1 MHRELGNL
9 QMPRSLRL
17 SVIGAGY
24 VGLATA
30 VGLAGRGH
38 EIDLVETR
46 PDRLEMLRAGLLP
59 IHEPG
64 MAAKYADPETKSRI
78 HPMATPAP
86 GSDLLLVCVGTPID
100 QEGRSDLRQVES
112 ALRSIAD
119 LAAAGIPV
127 VIRSTLPAGSGETM
141 AEWLGGD
148 TSRLFANPEFL
159 RQGHAIE
166 DFLKP
171 TRVVIGAFPDADPEA
186 LALIKEVLYFSDC
199 ALLVVGMAEAD
210 LIKNGANAFLALKLS
225 FANEMAVLCEA
236 LGADVVKV
244 LEGIGL
250 DKRIGGTYMQPS
262 FGFGGSCL
270 PKDLCAL
277 TNVGKSYGLAMH
289 VTAAASE
296 ANADHQLHFA
306 NRIADLMPPGC
317 RRVAMLGLAFKAGTD
332 DTRSSPALQV
342 AQMLFERGFE
352 IAGYDPQANANAA
365 REMPG
370 LIVATSA
377 QSAAAGAGVTVIG
390 TEWPEFR
397 DLDWASLAPTMAA
410 PIVIDG
416 RRLLEGER
424 MRALGYHFETIGAPI
439 PRKAESGIS

>member
-1 MHRELGNL
+1 MS
-9 QMPRSLRL
+9 RSRRI

-30 VGLAGRGH
+30 VGLAVRGH
-38 EIDLVETR
+38 EVDLVETR
-46 PDRLEMLRAGLLP
+46 ADRLESLLAGSLP

-64 MAAKYADPETKSRI
+64 MAAAYADAGTRGRI
-78 HPMATPAP
+78 HPMASPAP
-86 GSDLLLVCVGTPID
+86 GSDLLLVCVGTPIYED
-100 QEGRSDLRQVES
+100 GSSDLRQIES
-112 ALRSIAD
+112 ALRSVAD
-119 LAAAGIPV
+119 LAASGTPV
-127 VIRSTLPAGSGETM
+127 VIRSTVPAGSGETL

-166 DFLKP
+166 DFLDP
-171 TRVVIGAFPDADPEA
+171 ARVVIGTFPAADPDA
-186 LALIKEVLYFSDC
+186 LALVKEVLYFSNC

-236 LGADVVKV
+236 LGADVTRVI
-244 LEGIGL
+244 EGIGL
-250 DKRIGGTYMQPS
+250 DPRIGGTHMQPS

-352 IAGYDPQANANAA
+352 VAGYDPQANANAA
-365 REMPG
+365 HEMPG

-397 DLDWASLAPTMAA
+397 DLDWAYLATIMAA

-416 RRLLEGER
+416 RRLLDGER
-424 MRALGYHFETIGAPI
+424 MRALGYHFEAVGAPTLH
-439 PRKAESGIS
+439 KAESGIL

>member
-1 MHRELGNL
+1 MK
-9 QMPRSLRL
+9 RSSHL

-30 VGLAGRGH
+30 VGLAARGH
-38 EIDLVETR
+38 EVDLVETR
-46 PDRLEMLRAGLLP
+46 LDRLELLRAGTLP

-64 MAAKYADPETKSRI
+64 MAAAYAETQTKRRI
-78 HPMATPAP
+78 HPMASPAAR
-86 GSDLLLVCVGTPID
+86 SDLVLVCVGTPID
-100 QEGRSDLRQVES
+100 EEGRSDLRQVES
-112 ALRSIAD
+112 ALRSVAG
-119 LAAAGIPV
+119 LAASGTPV
-127 VIRSTLPAGSGETM
+127 VIRSTLPAGTGEATVR
-141 AEWLGGD
+141 WLGQSN
-148 TSRLFANPEFL
+148 SRVFANPEFL

-166 DFLKP
+166 DFLNP

-186 LALIKEVLYFSDC
+186 LTLVKEILYFGDC
-199 ALLVVGMAEAD
+199 PLLVVSMAEAD

-225 FANEMAVLCEA
+225 FANELAVLCEA
-236 LGADVVKV
+236 LDADVIKV
-244 LEGIGL
+244 IEGIGL
-250 DKRIGGTYMQPS
+250 DKRIGSTHMQPS

-342 AQMLFERGFE
+342 TQMLLERGLE
-352 IAGYDPQANANAA
+352 VAAYDPQAGANVPSQ
-365 REMPG
+365 MPG
-370 LIVATSA
+370 LTVETSA
-377 QSAAAGAGVTVIG
+377 QSAISGAGVTVIG

-397 DLDWASLAPTMAA
+397 DLDWDSLARTMAA

-416 RRLLEGER
+416 RRLLDGER
-424 MRALGYHFETIGAPI
+424 MRALGYHYEAVGAPV
-439 PRKAESGIS
+439 PRMRESGIS